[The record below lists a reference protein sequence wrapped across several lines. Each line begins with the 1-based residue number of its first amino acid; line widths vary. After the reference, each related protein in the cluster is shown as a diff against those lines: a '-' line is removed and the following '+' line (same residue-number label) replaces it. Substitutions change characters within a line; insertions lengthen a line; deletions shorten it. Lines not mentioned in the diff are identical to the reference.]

1 MPDNQPFSSK
11 NRIISTATSADL
23 REITHFLSQNYRI
36 HQHLDWFNALEWIGQ
51 QPFLVEKYQ
60 QQIYAILL
68 TAPEVPG
75 ATWIRLFCI
84 KNSGMLEPTWQ
95 RLLDHAI
102 LSIKSMGVKTL
113 AALGSSRWFTTLLSG
128 TKFEQTNNIVSLEK
142 KYSSMSVSNDP
153 SQIEIRPMCGD
164 DLPEVAQID
173 HAAFAPIWQNSLA
186 SLKKAYQQQGVATV
200 AVRNQKIVGYQIST
214 WWSFHAHLARLAVQ
228 PEQQGQHIASMLV
241 GDLLTRLLAKEITH
255 VTVNTQ
261 ADNHSSLAVYSKFGF
276 QQTGTVIPV
285 YQRAL

>member
-1 MPDNQPFSSK
+1 MHDSQLFSSK
-11 NRIISTATSADL
+11 DRIISAATSEDL
-23 REITHFLSQNYRI
+23 REIAHFLSQNYRI
-36 HQHLDWFNALEWIGQ
+36 HQHLDWFNAPEWIGQ

-60 QQIYAILL
+60 QRIYAILL
-68 TAPEVPG
+68 AAPEVPG

-102 LSIKSMGVKTL
+102 LSIKSMGIKTL
-113 AALGSSRWFTTLLSG
+113 AALGTSRWFTTLLSG
-128 TKFEQTNNIVSLEK
+128 TKFEQINNIVSLEK
-142 KYSSMSVSNDP
+142 KCSSVFVNNYP
-153 SQIEIRPMCGD
+153 SQIEIRSMNED
-164 DLPEVAQID
+164 NLPEVAQID
-173 HAAFAPIWQNSLA
+173 HAAFTPIWQNSLA
-186 SLKKAYQQQGVATV
+186 SLKKAFQQQGVATV
-200 AVRNQKIVGYQIST
+200 AVWKQKVVGYQIST
-214 WWSFHAHLARLAVQ
+214 WWSFHAHLARLAVH

-276 QQTGTVIPV
+276 QQTSGVIPV